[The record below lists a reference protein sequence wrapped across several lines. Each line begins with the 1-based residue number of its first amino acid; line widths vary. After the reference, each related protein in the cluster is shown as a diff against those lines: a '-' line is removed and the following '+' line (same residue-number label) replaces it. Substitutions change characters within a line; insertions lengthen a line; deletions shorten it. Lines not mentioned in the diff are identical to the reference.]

1 MGVGLPP
8 LEFTECM
15 TDSPYFRE
23 NLHKHE
29 RELEKTSQQIKR
41 IIKEVKDVL
50 NSAKQLGSAQ
60 RSFAECLQAFTFECI
75 GGAQTDDEQVI
86 CKSLKEF
93 GHLINSI
100 EDERDRMLENVY
112 SHVVKPLEDF
122 RKKYI
127 GGVKNE
133 KKKFE
138 KQTAKFC
145 QCQERYLNLT
155 TKKPNSLQEADASVD
170 MAERHFF
177 TASME
182 YVYLIQE
189 VHERKKFEFVE
200 TLLTFL
206 FGWLTFYHQGHE
218 VAKDF
223 RPYTVD
229 LQHKIQKTRANFDD
243 YSNKLRKRMADVQH
257 SEKPVKKNKGC
268 REGYLFL
275 LEKKAFGTTWTKHF
289 CTYDKETK
297 EFTMLPY
304 NQLTTKTISPPEAMV
319 LTSCVRRMSD
329 SIDKR
334 FCFDIQFDSKP
345 GVVLTFQALSEQDRK
360 AWLDIMDGKEPTYTT
375 PGVNKA
381 QNSEERLLDD
391 LGIQFVKKCIEVL
404 ESRGLEEQGI
414 YRVVGVTSKV
424 NKLLNMGLDRRKC
437 DKLSLEDPQE
447 WETKTITSA
456 LKSYLRNLPE
466 PLMTYKYHNGFIA
479 AVKNETRQMR
489 IHDVHTLIHRLPKTN
504 FEVIKILI
512 KHLTNV
518 SAKSDKN
525 LMTVSNLGVCFGPT
539 LLRPEEETVASI
551 MDLKFYNIVVEIL
564 IENYE
569 KIFNSEPDK
578 TLPSENTSPRNA
590 APPSNNYKHI
600 SEHPNFGAGDGTEV
614 VYARTYNSNHSNH
627 VSPNYRPQMTCTVK
641 AYYEEPLTANM
652 CSSLYSVHEGT
663 NGGYHPQM
671 SRSEHIGPNCQ
682 PILHQKSMQRFIPTV
697 SSQSESNIPN
707 LPSHSP
713 TYFRPFNRIIS
724 VPNSTSSSNES
735 VSSTSRDGNN
745 YVATPKK
752 SERSSIYMAYPKGY
766 RSPGDVTQ
774 LRKETNYLTASGR
787 SSPSLPRVRRVRTL
801 YACLGEHDGE
811 LSFEPNQ
818 IITNV
823 KSSQEPGWLEGTLNG
838 KTGLIPENYVEILP

>member
-29 RELEKTSQQIKR
+29 RELEKTNQQIKR

-50 NSAKQLGSAQ
+50 NTAKQLSSAQ
-60 RSFAECLQAFTFECI
+60 RSFAECLQVFTFECI

-86 CKSLKEF
+86 CKSLSEF
-93 GHLINSI
+93 GKLIVSI
-100 EDERDRMLENVY
+100 EEERDRMLENVY

-122 RKKYI
+122 RKKCI

-200 TLLTFL
+200 ALLTFL

-218 VAKDF
+218 VAADF
-223 RPYTVD
+223 NPYRKD
-229 LQHKIQKTRANFDD
+229 LQEKIQRTRANFDD
-243 YSNKLRKRMADVQH
+243 YSNKLRKRMAEVQH
-257 SEKPVKKNKGC
+257 LEKPVRKSKGC

-275 LEKKAFGTTWTKHF
+275 LEKSKSPRFGETNSRLSSLVSVAEAFGTTWTKHF
-289 CTYDKETK
+289 CKYDKETK
-297 EFTMLPY
+297 EFSMLPY
-304 NQLTTKTISPPEAMV
+304 NQLTSKTVSQPETMV

-334 FCFDIQFDSKP
+334 FCFDIQLDAKP
-345 GVVLTFQALSEQDRK
+345 GVAFTLQALSEQDRK
-360 AWLDIMDGKEPTYTT
+360 AWMDIMDGKEPTYTA
-375 PGVNKA
+375 PGINKA
-381 QNSEERLLDD
+381 QNSEERVLDD
-391 LGIQFVKKCIEVL
+391 VGIQFVKKCIEVL
-404 ESRGLEEQGI
+404 ENRGLEEQGM

-424 NKLLNMGLDRRKC
+424 NKLLNMGLDRRKS
-437 DKLSLEDPQE
+437 DKLSSLDDPQE

-479 AVKNETRQMR
+479 AVKNETRQLR
-489 IHDVHTLIHRLPKTN
+489 IHDVHTLVHRLPKTN
-504 FEVIKILI
+504 FEVLKLLL
-512 KHLTNV
+512 KHLANV
-518 SAKSDKN
+518 AAKSEKN

-564 IENYE
+564 IENYD

-578 TLPSENTSPRNA
+578 TLPSENTSPRNQ
-590 APPSNNYKHI
+590 PPGINYKH
-600 SEHPNFGAGDGTEV
+600 AGDHQV
-614 VYARTYNSNHSNH
+614 ANYAPEGVDLYRNYNSNHSNH
-627 VSPNYRPQMTCTVK
+627 VGQPYMRPHMTCTVK
-641 AYYEEPLTANM
+641 AYYEEPVPANM
-652 CSSLYSVHEGT
+652 CSSLYSVHESA
-663 NGGYHPQM
+663 NGAYPHAM
-671 SRSEHIGPNCQ
+671 TRSEHLGPNFQ
-682 PILHQKSMQRFIPTV
+682 QKIPQKSMQRFIPTV

-735 VSSTSRDGNN
+735 VSSTSRDGNT
-745 YVATPKK
+745 YVTTPKK
-752 SERSSIYMAYPKGY
+752 SERSNIYMAYPKGY
-766 RSPGDVTQ
+766 KSPGDV
-774 LRKETNYLTASGR
+774 
-787 SSPSLPRVRRVRTL
+787 RVRTL

-823 KSSQEPGWLEGTLNG
+823 KNSQEPGWLEGTLNG